1 MVALLVALI
10 ISAAMLKIVVAIG
23 IDLCA
28 LNKTEENGN
37 LFCQPVQA
45 IRYSNVGTNG
55 SYQEIIDM
63 SSDGI
68 CTKRLKFYNGSLAP
82 LNEEL
87 SLHFRGPIHLMQ
99 LATYST
105 SMPTQDQIFK
115 LHTAVPSASGNLNI
129 VSKSGALSPQIL
141 ANVTIP
147 SDSEVIVMSGK
158 TCQEGDC
165 GYVRPGSV
173 AYHGFGGPNK
183 IFLMEFM
190 MPRDDKRGFNGDM
203 PAIWLL
209 NAQIVRTLQYG
220 KGECSCWRSG
230 CGEFDVAESLS
241 SGSSFL
247 KSTLHI
253 NQLAGDSDYI
263 RRPLYAPMKL
273 AVVFNQKFSSIQIQ
287 VLSQE
292 FAFSRS
298 ISMSA
303 IDELL
308 KKDANSL
315 SQITVI

>member
-1 MVALLVALI
+1 MTFL
-10 ISAAMLKIVVAIG
+10 
-23 IDLCA
+23 
-28 LNKTEENGN
+28 GN
-37 LFCQPVQA
+37 FGMWGAGVTDEQYGASV
-45 IRYSNVGTNG
+45 
-55 SYQEIIDM
+55 SYI
-63 SSDGI
+63 
-68 CTKRLKFYNGSLAP
+68 N
-82 LNEEL
+82 
-87 SLHFRGPIHLMQ
+87 
-99 LATYST
+99 ST
-105 SMPTQDQIFK
+105 ST
-115 LHTAVPSASGNLNI
+115 G
-129 VSKSGALSPQIL
+129 GALSPQIL